1 MLATALIIL
10 IAVTIFRVVNP
21 PLREPKKSPST
32 EADVEGRSA
41 LAHGLCEDSEGV
53 PPNWENN
60 NTKMLFL
67 QLT

>member
-10 IAVTIFRVVNP
+10 IAVTVFRVVNP

-32 EADVEGRSA
+32 EANIEGQSA
-41 LAHGLCEDSEGV
+41 LAHDLCEDSEGV

-60 NTKMLFL
+60 NTTRLFL